1 MLLVDYEDIETL
13 PISSVYPLEPRFS
26 ELPPQGI
33 KCRLFGLSSF
43 SASQEASDATVKW
56 VEK

>member
-43 SASQEASDATVKW
+43 SASQEASDATVK
-56 VEK
+56 